1 MELTKRE
8 IRDIQAYDDSFNPDN
23 IQGEEEARGEEI
35 NDIIVVSLGRRG
47 MHDSGYPFLRMIGRQ
62 YKQGVAPKIKYFDL
76 GWHDHYI
83 CYIPVNVDSYGK
95 NIFRLM
101 PWMNK
106 EKDWQVSPHFIS
118 CSTFQIGCAYPEIGP
133 ENTLS

>member
-8 IRDIQAYDDSFNPDN
+8 IRDIRAYDDSFDPDK
-23 IQGEEEARGEEI
+23 IQSCEEARGQKI
-35 NDIIVVSLGRRG
+35 SDIIVVSLGRKG

-62 YKQGVAPKIKYFDL
+62 YEQGVKPKVKYFDL

-83 CYIPVNVDSYGK
+83 CNVPVNVDSYGK
-95 NIFRLM
+95 NVFRVA
-101 PWMNK
+101 PWMNRGEGWK
-106 EKDWQVSPHFIS
+106 VSPHFIS
-118 CSTFQIGCAYPEIGP
+118 CSTFEIGSPYPDIQP